1 MKTILIVSFIA
12 LIIFGAFQ
20 VYTYR
25 STSMTERQPY
35 DTLFK
40 EDSFEIRYYPS
51 SIIASVT
58 KQGDYEAMSSA
69 GFRDLAGY
77 IFGGNQKSQKIAM
90 TSPVIMEED
99 SESTKMS
106 FVMPKEYK
114 IEDLPLPNNSNVT
127 FNKTEPVYRATYSY
141 GGFSSNSKTKDG
153 EEKLTKWLKEK
164 GIQHEE
170 KFIFMSYNPPYQL
183 INRTN
188 EVGVTLSKPY
198 KSDQ

>member
-1 MKTILIVSFIA
+1 MKIILIISLIA
-12 LIIFGAFQ
+12 VLIFGAAQ
-20 VYTYR
+20 LYTYR
-25 STSMTERQPY
+25 TTAMTERQPY
-35 DTLFK
+35 DTLLK
-40 EDSFEIRYYPS
+40 EDAFEIRYYPS

-90 TSPVIMEED
+90 TSPVIMEEE

-114 IEDLPLPNNSNVT
+114 MKDLPLPNNSNVSFT
-127 FNKTEPVYRATYSY
+127 KTEPVYRAICSYS
-141 GGFSSNSKTKDG
+141 GFSSSSKTK
-153 EEKLTKWLKEK
+153 EAEQKLSQWLLEK
-164 GIQHEE
+164 GLEHET

-198 KSDQ
+198 KPVQ